1 MDSELGP
8 FFHGCPGNALE
19 NQSETKKA
27 FKVELSNRNPKF
39 E

>member
-1 MDSELGP
+1 MDPELGP
-8 FFHGCPGNALE
+8 LFPRCPGNALE

>member
-1 MDSELGP
+1 MDPELGP
-8 FFHGCPGNALE
+8 LFHRCPGNTPE